1 MIIGI
6 DLGTTNSLAAYY
18 QENEIHMIP
27 NSFGEETTP
36 SSVSVLESGE
46 IAVGKIARERAV
58 THPSAT
64 FQAFKRDMGTKKE
77 FKYKISKFYPVQL
90 SSLILQY
97 LLKATIDVCPE
108 EVEGAVIS
116 VPAYFNEHQRH
127 DTIEAA
133 KMAGI
138 NVVGLI
144 NEPTAAALA
153 YHLLDTEAEK
163 MVVVIDL
170 GGGTYD
176 VSLLDIFES
185 IIEVKAISGDNY
197 LGGEDFD
204 KVIVSGICKKI
215 GVEST
220 RLDIKSYAKLNQIA
234 NEIKHAFD
242 NKSEVTKYFELSGEK
257 QEVTFTNQEFEE
269 ICEPILERLKKPID
283 RVLYDS
289 GMKIQEID
297 EVLLVGGS
305 TKMPLVRKLIA
316 RLFGKFPLCHIDPD
330 QVVARGAAVYA
341 GLRNKNVELMDIILT
356 DVCPYTLGVSVTKRL
371 YGGRRE
377 SVMDTIIERNMTV
390 PVSRESEYSS
400 AGTLNRHLSIGVYQG
415 ENRDPKKNIHLGT
428 LEVPI
433 DRKKN
438 LNPDTPE
445 VKVRFTYDANGILE
459 VIVKSMSTGEE
470 RKEILL
476 NSNLLSKEEVDSC
489 MLKLENIKIHPM
501 EAEENLYMIS
511 RAEHL
516 YEMFLNDDRER
527 IGNYLDMFRNALL
540 AQDEMEIIKAKEHML
555 KLFEY
560 FGG

>member
-6 DLGTTNSLAAYY
+6 DLGTTNSLAAYF

-27 NSFGEETTP
+27 NSFGEVTTP
-36 SSVSVLESGE
+36 SSVSILESGE
-46 IAVGKIARERAV
+46 IVIGKIARERAV
-58 THPSAT
+58 THPGAT

-77 FKYKISKFYPVQL
+77 FKHKTSKYYPAQL
-90 SSLILQY
+90 SSLVLQY
-97 LLKATIDVCPE
+97 LLKATMDTCPE
-108 EVEGAVIS
+108 EVEGVVIS

-133 KMAGI
+133 KMAGL

-163 MVVVIDL
+163 IIIVVDL

-185 IIEVKAISGDNY
+185 VIEVKAISGDNY

-204 KVIVSGICKKI
+204 KAIVNSISKKI
-215 GVEST
+215 GVEQT
-220 RLDIKSYAKLNQIA
+220 RLDLKSYAKLNQIA

-242 NKSEVTKYFELSGEK
+242 NETEVTKQFELNGKK
-257 QEVTFTNQEFEE
+257 QAVTFTVQDFEE
-269 ICEPILERLKKPID
+269 ICEPILERLKKPIE

-289 GMKIQEID
+289 GMNIQDID

-316 RLFGKFPLCHIDPD
+316 RLLGKFPLCHIDPD

-341 GLRNKNVELMDIILT
+341 GLRNKNVELMDIVLT
-356 DVCPYTLGVSVTKRL
+356 DVCPYTLGVSVKKQL
-371 YGGRRE
+371 YDGKRE

-400 AGTLNRHLSIGVYQG
+400 VGTLNRTLSIEVYQG
-415 ENRDPKKNIHLGT
+415 EHRDPKKNIHLGT
-428 LEVPI
+428 LVVPI

-438 LNPDTPE
+438 LNPDSPDI
-445 VKVRFTYDANGILE
+445 KVRFTYDANGILE

-470 RKEILL
+470 KKEILL

-489 MLKLENIKIHPM
+489 MLKLEDIKIHPM
-501 EAEENLYMIS
+501 ENEENQFLIS

-516 YEMFLNDDRER
+516 YEMYLKEEREK
-527 IGNYLDMFRNALL
+527 IGHYIDMFKNALL
-540 AQDEMEIIKAKEHML
+540 TQDEMEIIRAKEHML